1 MNGSRKPYLIFG
13 ALALLLYLT
22 VAGSKEL
29 IHFVA
34 GREMLV
40 ENLGALAFFISSCL
54 FLAMA
59 WRERASGAKLR
70 LLQLVLLGAF
80 FFVAFGEEASWGQ
93 HWFGFDTPEG
103 LKKLNAQEE
112 TNLHNLWLIDSYAG
126 DGEKKK
132 GLAALLLNSNR
143 LFDLIMIGLFWLL
156 PLAARWPS
164 WLRSWLERWGTPA
177 PAAALGFLLLSNW
190 LATGLITA
198 WFVDGMIRH
207 LAVSEI
213 REFNYAVLCMLGAL
227 ELWNRGK
234 DGVTP
239 SQQRPEAQI

>member
-1 MNGSRKPYLIFG
+1 MSLVAKMCLIG
-13 ALALLLYLT
+13 GGVLLLSYAT

-29 IHFVA
+29 VHFVA

-40 ENLGALAFFISSCL
+40 ENLGALAFLLTSFL

-59 WRERASGAKLR
+59 RREWASASGFR
-70 LLQLVLLGAF
+70 LAQLVGLGLF

-93 HWFGFDTPEG
+93 HWLGFSTPEE

-112 TNLHNLWLIDSYAG
+112 TNLHNLWLIDSYEG

-143 LFDLIMIGLFWLL
+143 LFDLIVIGLFWLL
-156 PLAARWPS
+156 PLAAHWRTP
-164 WLRSWLERWGTPA
+164 LRSWLERWGTPV
-177 PAAALGFLLLSNW
+177 AAAPFALVLLANW
-190 LATGLITA
+190 LCTA
-198 WFVDGMIRH
+198 VTESWLVDGMIRH

-213 REFNYAVLCMLGAL
+213 REFNYAVLCMLAAF
-227 ELWNRGK
+227 ELWKRSV
-234 DGVTP
+234 DGVKP
-239 SQQRPEAQI
+239 SLWAEKREI

>member
-1 MNGSRKPYLIFG
+1 MNGPNKLYLISGILGLGFY
-13 ALALLLYLT
+13 AT

-40 ENLGALAFFISSCL
+40 ENLGALAFLVTSCL
-54 FLAMA
+54 FLAMV
-59 WRERASGAKLR
+59 WRERSSESKLR
-70 LLQLVLLGAF
+70 LMQLALLGAF

-93 HWFGFDTPEG
+93 HWFGFSTPEG

-132 GLAALLLNSNR
+132 GLAALVLNSNR
-143 LFDLIMIGLFWLL
+143 LFDLIMIGFFWLL
-156 PLAARWPS
+156 PLAAQERSP
-164 WLRSWLERWGTPA
+164 LRSWLERWRTPV
-177 PAAALGFLLLSNW
+177 PAAVFGLLLLGNW
-190 LATGLITA
+190 LSTALVAATL
-198 WFVDGMIRH
+198 VDGMIRH

-227 ELWNRGK
+227 ELWNRSK
-234 DGVTP
+234 DGATP
-239 SQQRPEAQI
+239 STARPKGQI